1 MRPSLFLLSVE
12 TGIRIMYCKN
22 ISGAG
27 QIGMAIARRMG
38 YGMKIVIGD
47 KKTEHAEAVSRM
59 MNGMCTIN
67 IGTDVD
73 TRLYRAYSWAKRE
86 RACSSI
92 LPGTRRTIFSSLV
105 ATDRGGMPA

>member
-1 MRPSLFLLSVE
+1 MEKENREEKYESMGARMKKNLRIARCELTCCLCSKMRILQYIKRLPPGSLF
-12 TGIRIMYCKN
+12 
-22 ISGAG
+22 
-27 QIGMAIARRMG
+27 
-38 YGMKIVIGD
+38 
-47 KKTEHAEAVSRM
+47 
-59 MNGMCTIN
+59 MCTIN

-73 TRLYRAYSWAKRE
+73 TRLYRAYSWDKRE